1 MIENLIKQMRENSLR
16 PKEEVSIKDLFKT
29 ICKSFALNKEILNQS
44 LIEESGQELDMAS
57 IQNIFTRQSLNKY
70 GNVNA
75 PFINNYGRV
84 SENMVPY
91 GIVGVMIERKIRMKN
106 HLEIIKTCL
115 ETHNSLIIKPFFQ
128 SQTLT
133 LFVTIINDVLKQTVD
148 FNEIVLTDANL
159 EKENIDLLIYIGD
172 KTYFKKIDFKG
183 EKIFLGIGQYELFV
197 DEIIDEKMIEFARNN
212 GVKIFYGK
220 DKSFDELNQNGANYC
235 SAIMSSNKERIRE
248 FISSVKSSYV
258 LVNMSPTLV
267 DNSNL
272 FPEQLLKRKTT
283 IIYQ

>member
-91 GIVGVMIERKIRMKN
+91 GIVGVMIERKISLKN

-220 DKSFDELNQNGANYC
+220 DKSFDELNQSGANYC

>member
-1 MIENLIKQMRENSLR
+1 M
-16 PKEEVSIKDLFKT
+16 
-29 ICKSFALNKEILNQS
+29 
-44 LIEESGQELDMAS
+44 
-57 IQNIFTRQSLNKY
+57 
-70 GNVNA
+70 
-75 PFINNYGRV
+75 
-84 SENMVPY
+84 
-91 GIVGVMIERKIRMKN
+91 
-106 HLEIIKTCL
+106 
-115 ETHNSLIIKPFFQ
+115 
-128 SQTLT
+128 
-133 LFVTIINDVLKQTVD
+133 FVTIINDVLKQTVD

>member
-1 MIENLIKQMRENSLR
+1 MIENLIKQMRENSLH

-29 ICKSFALNKEILNQS
+29 ICKAFMLNKVILNKT
-44 LIEESGQELDMAS
+44 LLEESGQELDIAS
-57 IQNIFTRQSLNKY
+57 IQEVFSRQTLNNY
-70 GNVNA
+70 GNLNS

-91 GIVGVMIERKIRMKN
+91 GIVGVTIERKISLKN

-115 ETHNSLIIKPFFQ
+115 ETRNSLIIKPFSQ

-148 FNEIVLTDANL
+148 FNEIVLTEAKL
-159 EKENIDLLIYIGD
+159 ENENVDLLIYVGE
-172 KTYFKKIDFKG
+172 KSVFKKIAFKG

-212 GVKIFYGK
+212 GIKIFYGK

>member
-91 GIVGVMIERKIRMKN
+91 GIVGVMIERKISLKN

-148 FNEIVLTDANL
+148 FNEIVLNDANL

>member
-91 GIVGVMIERKIRMKN
+91 GIVGVMIERKISLKN

-197 DEIIDEKMIEFARNN
+197 DEIIDGNRSNVAIAINLDDLIGNMAPIYTNRSF
-212 GVKIFYGK
+212 GVPGNKNSSIITISIVFSFLYNLLFSNFVFIFNIILL
-220 DKSFDELNQNGANYC
+220 LNIIAN
-235 SAIMSSNKERIRE
+235 
-248 FISSVKSSYV
+248 
-258 LVNMSPTLV
+258 
-267 DNSNL
+267 
-272 FPEQLLKRKTT
+272 
-283 IIYQ
+283 II

>member
-91 GIVGVMIERKIRMKN
+91 GIVGVMIERKISLKN

-272 FPEQLLKRKTT
+272 FQEQLLKRKTT